1 MNVDEYLWRNKETLK
16 AFANAIDVTC
26 ASATRY
32 KQQKSTPNL
41 LIALKIMHVC
51 KNEVPIM
58 ELLSLEDQE
67 KYKKFLDT
75 YNNLDV

>member
-1 MNVDEYLWRNKETLK
+1 MNIDEYLWRKKNTLK
-16 AFANAIDVTC
+16 SFADAIDVTC

-41 LIALKIMHVC
+41 LIAMKIMHVC
-51 KNEVPIM
+51 NNEVDLI
-58 ELLSLEDQE
+58 ELLSKDDRE

-75 YNNLDV
+75 YNNPEV